1 MKSYGAAYLRQ
12 KAGQVIGGGL
22 ILISLALAAGP
33 DAAQEPFQALFGE
46 GYAILYK
53 KEQIPITKVSERTVV
68 KGAPFH
74 MLFGEGYAAL
84 QRNEQAPEVQKDSE
98 ADVKTTLAESPFRTL
113 FSGGYDFAMP
123 HY

>member
-1 MKSYGAAYLRQ
+1 MRSYEAAHLRQ
-12 KAGQVIGGGL
+12 KAGRVIRGGL
-22 ILISLALAAGP
+22 ILIGLALAAGP
-33 DAAQEPFQALFGE
+33 AAAQEPFQALFGE

-53 KEQIPITKVSERTVV
+53 KEQTPIAKVSERTVV

-98 ADVKTTLAESPFRTL
+98 ADVKTTLAGSPFRTL
-113 FSGGYDFAMP
+113 FRGGYDFVMP